1 MIIQARRSSDQLN
14 RCLVRVAEHEQTRK
28 SGKSVSSLVIS
39 PLSRIVASVAAVV
52 VAACIGDRQILRQ
65 MQSPNQS
72 KHHTCMKKG
81 CMAAKCRQTAY
92 EVQSYVITDAIGRNQ
107 HACALCLAC
116 FRVTPCFGRARRAC
130 VLCVCVLGRTTGLC
144 FVFSCFGR
152 PLADPSQNTG
162 QQSENFSQNF
172 FSWSQVCVFSPV
184 CVQPRRLRSTFAAP
198 LKAAEP

>member
-1 MIIQARRSSDQLN
+1 M
-14 RCLVRVAEHEQTRK
+14 AEHEQTRK

-81 CMAAKCRQTAY
+81 CKVQTQTAH
-92 EVQSYVITDAIGRNQ
+92 EVQSYLITDAIGRNQ

-130 VLCVCVLGRTTGLC
+130 VLCVCFLGRYNGPVFC
-144 FVFSCFGR
+144 VFVFWETFGR
-152 PLADPSQNTG
+152 PLPEHRAA
-162 QQSENFSQNF
+162 
-172 FSWSQVCVFSPV
+172 VCQTPPRTSPRTSFRGRR
-184 CVQPRRLRSTFAAP
+184 CVSS
-198 LKAAEP
+198 